1 MKYLPFS
8 NFTERNRFTR
18 QCIGEAIVSLLKS
31 KDFEHITISDIVKKA
46 GVSRMTFYKYYH
58 TKKDVIKDYMN
69 EIIAG
74 YLEKC
79 GGNFTMNEFQDY
91 MHIKDA
97 ILFFDNYADF
107 LLTLSKANQYYIIIG
122 SLNDFMSTYVYPDY
136 HGSIYE
142 LYFYS
147 GALLNTF
154 LKWEESGK
162 KEPVDEIVTI
172 VLSLT
177 KR

>member
-1 MKYLPFS
+1 MKYIPFY
-8 NFTERNRFTR
+8 NFTQRNRFTR
-18 QCIGEAIVSLLKS
+18 QCIGEAIISLVKT

-58 TKKDVIKDYMN
+58 SKKDVIKDYMG
-69 EIIAG
+69 EIISG

-79 GGNFTMNEFQDY
+79 DGKFTMEDFQDY
-91 MHIKDA
+91 NHIKEA
-97 ILFFDNYADF
+97 ILFFDNYSDF
-107 LLTLSKANQYYIIIG
+107 LLTLSKARQYDIIVEA
-122 SLNDFMSTYVYPDY
+122 LNEFMLTYVYPEY
-136 HGSIYE
+136 TGSIYE

-162 KEPVDEIVTI
+162 KEPIDEIVNI
-172 VLSLT
+172 ILSLI
-177 KR
+177 K